1 MSLLGLLSFA
11 LVYFVFVLSPGP
23 GVAATVA
30 RGLGT
35 GTHNAFGYITGFVL
49 GDIVWFTIAATGL
62 AALAT
67 QFETA
72 FTVFKYL
79 GCAYLLWMAWKIW
92 STPVAATEVDAKAF
106 AQGQWQGFLGTFTLT
121 LSCGLRHVNL
131 HCALPRH
138 ASAPRVPFTDCAAP
152 HQPHIGR
159 PNGRCSCCGG
169 AEGLVL
175 RPHAH
180 QIGADLVQPVSDGA
194 ICIAKGCNCIVEIK
208 QQFALLIISDQA
220 SDPADN
226 RKAFA

>member
-121 LSCGLRHVNL
+121 LSNPKVIVFFLSLMPLVVDVKDITFMSYVSMATTMAVVCGTSIFTVLYLATQARRVFRSPIALRRIN
-131 HCALPRH
+131 RT
-138 ASAPRVPFTDCAAP
+138 SAGLMAGAAVVV
-152 HQPHIGR
+152 
-159 PNGRCSCCGG
+159 
-169 AEGLVL
+169 GLK
-175 RPHAH
+175 
-180 QIGADLVQPVSDGA
+180 D
-194 ICIAKGCNCIVEIK
+194 
-208 QQFALLIISDQA
+208 
-220 SDPADN
+220 
-226 RKAFA
+226 